1 MFTGIIEEVGKV
13 KKIAGGQGILTLKT
27 SFSDLRPGES
37 VAVNGVCLTISRT
50 EKNLASF
57 DLSPET
63 LKKTSLGKL
72 RTGQPVNLE
81 RALRLGDRIG
91 GHLVTGHIDGK
102 GKILAIR
109 KTGPGKEITI
119 LFPTEIKKYLAVKGS
134 VAIEGISLTVSGV
147 FGNRVSVALIPYT
160 LAKTNLGG
168 KRVGD
173 EVNLEVDIIARYLK

>member
-1 MFTGIIEEVGKV
+1 MFTGIIEEIGKV
-13 KKIAGGQGILTLKT
+13 KEVSGKKGVLILQT
-27 SFSDLRPGES
+27 SFPDLRTGES
-37 VAVNGVCLTISRT
+37 VSVNGVCLTVSRT
-50 EKNLASF
+50 EKDLASF

-72 RTGQPVNLE
+72 NAGQPVNLE

-109 KTGPGKEITI
+109 KTGPGKEVTI
-119 LFPTEIKKYLAVKGS
+119 LFPAEIKKYLAVKGS

-147 FGNRVSVALIPYT
+147 FGNRISVALIPYT

-168 KRVGD
+168 KKVGD